1 MNRRFDAETRGNHLI
16 AEKRN
21 MYIRIFFPTNQDSSV
36 FLGFCSTLRLRHA
49 RVRPV
54 EGFSRA
60 PFAFKDSVIE

>member
-16 AEKRN
+16 AEKKK
-21 MYIRIFFPTNQDSSV
+21 YGIFFSTNQDSSV